1 MESIAQQVANHLLQ
15 IKAIKLEPQNHFT
28 WASGWFSP
36 IYCDNRKTLSYPDVR
51 TYIRDAF
58 VHTTKENFSEPDVI
72 AGVAT
77 GGIAH
82 GALVAEKM
90 QKPFVYI
97 RTASKG
103 HGLENRIEGVVKPGQ
118 NVLVIEDLIS
128 TGKSSLS
135 AVAALRSA
143 GCNVIG
149 MIAIFTYS
157 FETASQNFNNAGVQL
172 FTLSNYETLLNE
184 AIKAGYIQEK
194 DEEALKVWRKDPANW
209 KK

>member
-1 MESIAQQVANHLLQ
+1 MESIAQQVANQLLQ
-15 IKAIKLEPQNHFT
+15 IKAIKLEPQNYFT

-58 VHTTKENFSEPDVI
+58 VHTTKENLSEPDVI

-82 GALVAEKM
+82 GVLVAEKM

-135 AVAALRSA
+135 AVAALKSA

>member
-36 IYCDNRKTLSYPDVR
+36 IYCDNRKTLSYPDIR
-51 TYIRDAF
+51 SYIRDAF
-58 VHTTKENFSEPDVI
+58 VQKAKQNFSEPDVI

-90 QKPFVYI
+90 QKPFVYV

-103 HGLENRIEGVVKPGQ
+103 HGLENRVEGVVKPGQ

-135 AVAALRSA
+135 AVAALRNS

-157 FETASQNFNNAGVQL
+157 FETASINFKNAGVNL
-172 FTLSNYETLLNE
+172 VSLSNYETLLEQANT
-184 AIKAGYIQEK
+184 AGYIQEK
-194 DEEALKVWRKDPANW
+194 DLETLQVWRKDP
-209 KK
+209 

>member
-58 VHTTKENFSEPDVI
+58 VQTTKENFADPDVI

-135 AVAALRSA
+135 AVAALRNA
-143 GCNVIG
+143 GCTVTG

-157 FETASQNFNNAGVQL
+157 FETASQNFSNAGVQL
-172 FTLSNYETLLNE
+172 FTLSNYETLLDE

-194 DEEALKVWRKDPANW
+194 DEEALKVWRKNPASW

>member
-1 MESIAQQVANHLLQ
+1 MESIAQQVAKHLLQ

-36 IYCDNRKTLSYPDVR
+36 IYCDNRKTLSYPDIR
-51 TYIRDAF
+51 SYIRDAF
-58 VHTTKENFSEPDVI
+58 VQTAQENFDELDVI

-90 QKPFVYI
+90 QKPFVYV

-103 HGLENRIEGVVKPGQ
+103 HGLENRVEGVVKPGQ

-135 AVAALRSA
+135 AVAALRNS

-157 FETASQNFNNAGVQL
+157 FETASINFKNAGVNL
-172 FTLSNYETLLNE
+172 VTLSNYETLLEQAN
-184 AIKAGYIQEK
+184 AAGYIREK
-194 DEEALKVWRKDPANW
+194 DLETLKVWRKDPANW

>member
-1 MESIAQQVANHLLQ
+1 MESIAQQVAKHLLQ

-36 IYCDNRKTLSYPDVR
+36 IYCDNRKTLSYPDIR
-51 TYIRDAF
+51 SYIRDAF
-58 VHTTKENFSEPDVI
+58 VQTAQENFSEPDVV

-90 QKPFVYI
+90 QKPFVYV

-118 NVLVIEDLIS
+118 KVLVIEDLIS

-135 AVAALRSA
+135 AVAALRNA

-157 FETASQNFNNAGVQL
+157 FETASVNFKNAGVNL
-172 FTLSNYETLLNE
+172 VTLGNYETLLE
-184 AIKAGYIQEK
+184 QAITAGYIHEK
-194 DEEALKVWRKDPANW
+194 DLETLKVWRKDPANW